1 MARDAPMKIFG
12 LWAVVVV
19 GASASSEVSGFCEF
33 VVFAVCVFVG
43 GGRNSVDGFLRLRVL
58 RTDEI

>member
-43 GGRNSVDGFLRLRVL
+43 GGRNSVD
-58 RTDEI
+58 